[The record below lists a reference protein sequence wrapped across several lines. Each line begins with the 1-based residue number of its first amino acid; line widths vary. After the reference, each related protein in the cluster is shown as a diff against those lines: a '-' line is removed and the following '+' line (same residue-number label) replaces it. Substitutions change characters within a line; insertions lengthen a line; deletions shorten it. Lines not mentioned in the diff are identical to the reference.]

1 MVCKPDSLIFD
12 MDGTM
17 WDAVDSYCKIW
28 DVTSD
33 AFGIRRRIGRDEL
46 LATMGLTIDQ
56 IFDRL
61 FPDSS
66 FDRAEYLKLL
76 ADNERKMMPELGG
89 KLYPG
94 VAENVPLLAKQYKLL
109 MVSNCG
115 ADGLKNFLA
124 FTGLGEYF
132 TDTLTFGETGC
143 DKPEN
148 IRLIVQ
154 RNGLKNPLY
163 VGDTAGDC
171 RSAHA
176 AGGKMLHVTYGFGTC
191 DDAEYT
197 ANSFDELTKMLL
209 NNGNE

>member
-66 FDRAEYLKLL
+66 FDRAEYLTLL
-76 ADNERKMMPELGG
+76 ADNERKMMRVLGG

-115 ADGLKNFLA
+115 AEGLKNFLA
-124 FTGLGEYF
+124 STGLGEYF
-132 TDTLTFGETGC
+132 MDTLTFGETGC

-154 RNGLKNPLY
+154 RNGLENPLY

-176 AGGKMLHVTYGFGTC
+176 AGVKMLHVTYGFGTC